1 MLYVKLYCT
10 FENNYCISF
19 SFLMFQ
25 AQFTVRNAAL
35 FLPLGPLGLPSI
47 LIRNEYWRNFSKTH
61 FPLSFL
67 SFVFLDYFVC
77 NIAYLC
83 VGSQQKVFRIKRY
96 IQAVV
101 TRFLSLFLSLL
112 FGQIQRFRGPESMFQ
127 FLGLS
132 GQKKTVVSLTVTAS
146 QSS

>member
-25 AQFTVRNAAL
+25 AQFAVRNAAL

-47 LIRNEYWRNFSKTH
+47 LIRHENWRNFSKTH
-61 FPLSFL
+61 FPFPFL
-67 SFVFLDYFVC
+67 SFIFLDYFVC

-132 GQKKTVVSLTVTAS
+132 GQKK
-146 QSS
+146 Q

>member
-101 TRFLSLFLSLL
+101 TRFLSLL